1 MINKVEKKHTIKNL
15 NGSFGNMYK
24 IKDLP
29 NNEKK
34 SFFGKL
40 KYYVYIYCSIEDDNF
55 RKPIYIGHGKDQRCL
70 DHIKDL
76 QHKNDQKSVTIKKLY
91 DQKKLDID
99 IIAHKL
105 NRETALAVESACI
118 DLVGLENLE
127 NLVKGHGENIKR
139 IPIEELSNKYN
150 EIHADIIDEHKG
162 FIILVNQF
170 YKPNFTPLE
179 TLEIVRGIW
188 IKKLISI
195 AKNSK
200 NPKYAFAA
208 YNGIIKEV
216 YEVFDW
222 VPAGTQQY
230 FTREFNSDQLK
241 DKYEFVGKISNDL
254 SNLYTGK
261 LIPKGMRSYGDAFLK
276 I

>member
-1 MINKVEKKHTIKNL
+1 
-15 NGSFGNMYK
+15 MYR
-24 IKDLP
+24 IFDLG

-34 SFFGKL
+34 AFFKKL

-76 QHKNDQKSVTIKKLY
+76 ENKKDQKSLAIKNLY

-118 DLVGLENLE
+118 DLVGLDNLE
-127 NLVKGHGENIKR
+127 NSIKGHGENIKR

-150 EIHADIIDEHKG
+150 EIHADVLDEHKG
-162 FIILVNQF
+162 FIILVNQL
-170 YKPNFTPLE
+170 YEPHFTPLE

-188 IKKLISI
+188 PKNQVST
-195 AKNSK
+195 AKNSR
-200 NPKYAFAA
+200 NPQYAFAS

-230 FTREFNSDQLK
+230 FTRFTREYDPEKLK
-241 DKYEFVGKISNDL
+241 DKFEFVGKIANEL
-254 SNLYTGK
+254 SRLYKGK
-261 LIPKGMRSYGDAFLK
+261 LIPKGMRSYGSSFLK
-276 I
+276 L

>member
-1 MINKVEKKHTIKNL
+1 M
-15 NGSFGNMYK
+15 
-24 IKDLP
+24 
-29 NNEKK
+29 
-34 SFFGKL
+34 
-40 KYYVYIYCSIEDDNF
+40 
-55 RKPIYIGHGKDQRCL
+55 
-70 DHIKDL
+70 
-76 QHKNDQKSVTIKKLY
+76 TIKKLY

-150 EIHADIIDEHKG
+150 EIHAEIIDEHKG
-162 FIILVNQF
+162 FIILVNQL
-170 YKPNFTPLE
+170 YEPHFTPLE

-188 IKKLISI
+188 IKKLVST
-195 AKNSK
+195 AKNSIV
-200 NPKYAFAA
+200 PKYAFAS

-216 YEVFDW
+216 YEIFEW

-230 FTREFNSDQLK
+230 FTRQFKPEQLK
-241 DKYEFVGKISNDL
+241 DKFEFVGKIAHDL
-254 SNLYTGK
+254 SHLYRGK
-261 LIPKGMRSYGDAFLK
+261 LIPKNMRSYGDSFIKL
-276 I
+276 